1 MSDKLIV
8 FVTSADVPEA
18 QKIARALV
26 ENRLA
31 ACVNIVPQVRSIYRW
46 EGKVEDSAECLLLVK
61 TSRPLFERVRA
72 EVQRLHSYQ
81 VPEIIAVPI
90 EQGAENYLA
99 WLTDSLDDQ
108 HRSTEK
114 LTTDEHGWAG

>member
-1 MSDKLIV
+1 MTDKLIV
-8 FVTSADVPEA
+8 FVTSANVAEA
-18 QKIARALV
+18 EVIARALV

-61 TSRPLFERVRA
+61 TSRALFEQVRA
-72 EVQRLHSYQ
+72 EVQRLHRYQ

-99 WLTDSLDDQ
+99 WLSAEL
-108 HRSTEK
+108 RVKS
-114 LTTDEHGWAG
+114 

>member
-8 FVTSADVPEA
+8 FVTSADVAEA
-18 QKIARALV
+18 EMMARALV
-26 ENRLA
+26 ENCLA

-46 EGKVEDSAECLLLVK
+46 EGKVEDSTECLLLVK
-61 TSRPLFERVRA
+61 TSRALFEQVRA

-99 WLTDSLDDQ
+99 WLSDCL
-108 HRSTEK
+108 K
-114 LTTDEHGWAG
+114 AGD

>member
-1 MSDKLIV
+1 VSDKLIV
-8 FVTSADVPEA
+8 FVTSANVAEA
-18 QKIARALV
+18 EVIARALV

-46 EGKVEDSAECLLLVK
+46 EGKVEDSTECLLLVK
-61 TSRPLFERVRA
+61 TSRALFEQVRA

-99 WLTDSLDDQ
+99 WLSDCL
-108 HRSTEK
+108 K
-114 LTTDEHGWAG
+114 AGD